1 MRYTERYALRRSLA
15 VLPPIKRFVTA
26 SFFWKRLFTKTLF
39 CYNKRLDKSENNRK
53 APSMLKR
60 KNEQEEWDS
69 ADSAAEREEENTA
82 HGIHLRMKSKN
93 RTDGEEAPV
102 EEESEEASEDASER
116 KRRFFSLRKKAAEV
130 EDEEEYE
137 YEDEDDEEDED
148 SVPKKHRFLFFGR
161 SDDDEEDEYEYE
173 DEDEDE
179 EDEDEGGSL
188 AVRCRPIFGLSL
200 FFALSLFFQECVL
213 KVHAFHSLFDM
224 GLVLTALFS
233 LSHGF
238 FAALIVSLFKG
249 RLNRVIGF
257 IMLLISSMWLM
268 IQAVYYTIFST
279 FFTLYS
285 FTGAGDVA
293 EFWKTAVNGI
303 GHTILPLALM
313 LIPLVLYFVLGRFL
327 KQASRPPIWAYAAVI
342 VLSTLFQ
349 VGAVALIY
357 GSDGD
362 DVMSRKYLYTKTF
375 IPSLSVKNF
384 GAVTTFELDLKN
396 MVFGMADTETA
407 SAYEAEEERKR
418 NNANVRYEDN
428 TLDIDFAAL
437 SAAETNANLKDMH
450 EYFGSV
456 TPTAKNEYTGM
467 FAGKNLIWIC
477 AEGFSTWALDQNLT
491 PTLWKMANECFVF
504 ENYYNPIWG
513 VSTSD
518 GEYTVCTGLLPKTG
532 VWSMSESAKNDMAFC
547 MGNQLSAQ
555 GYLCNAYHNHSYTYY
570 NRDESHPNMGYN
582 YIAKGNGLDI
592 VTQWPESDVEMMEET
607 VGDYTAQAPF
617 HIYYMTVSG
626 HLEYNFGGNAM
637 AAKHRAEV
645 EALPYSDAAKAYIAC
660 QIELDD
666 AVESLI
672 QSLSA
677 AGVLDDTLIV
687 LSGDHYPYG
696 LTNDQINELNG
707 SEVETNFELYHS
719 TLIMWNS
726 ALAAQDPVIVEKPCY
741 SVDVLPTLSNLMGLP
756 YDSRLL
762 MGHDI
767 FSTASPLVVFANHS
781 WLTDKGR
788 YNAVSG
794 EFIPN
799 DGVTVEEGYAQ
810 SMMEKVNAMFTY
822 SAKILETDYYAR
834 VLPEN
839 FAAETAA
846 QTPTAPVT
854 DEARSSAENNNLS
867 P

>member
-1 MRYTERYALRRSLA
+1 MLRR
-15 VLPPIKRFVTA
+15 
-26 SFFWKRLFTKTLF
+26 
-39 CYNKRLDKSENNRK
+39 KSET
-53 APSMLKR
+53 
-60 KNEQEEWDS
+60 EEWDPT
-69 ADSAAEREEENTA
+69 EETAGDEDKNTTSN
-82 HGIHLRMKSKN
+82 GIHLRLKTKN
-93 RTDGEEAPV
+93 RTETEETP
-102 EEESEEASEDASER
+102 EED
-116 KRRFFSLRKKAAEV
+116 LWG
-130 EDEEEYE
+130 DEEETSE
-137 YEDEDDEEDED
+137 KKGRFFFFGRKAEDDEEEDDDDIDEEEEEFPSEKRRRFFPFGRKAED
-148 SVPKKHRFLFFGR
+148 DEEEDDDDEEEDEFPSEKRRRFLFFLRNG
-161 SDDDEEDEYEYE
+161 
-173 DEDEDE
+173 DEDEFEE
-179 EDEDEGGSL
+179 EDFDDDGGERQSF
-188 AVRCRPIFGLSL
+188 AAQCRPLLCLSL
-200 FFALSLFFQECVL
+200 FFSLALFFQECVL
-213 KVHAFHSLFDM
+213 KVYAFGGLFDM
-224 GLVLTALFS
+224 GFVMTGLFS

-238 FAALIVSLFKG
+238 LAALFASLFKG

-257 IMLLISSMWLM
+257 FMLLISSLWLM

-285 FTGAGDVA
+285 FSGAGDAA
-293 EFWKTAVNGI
+293 EFWKAAMNGI
-303 GHTILPLALM
+303 GHTLLPLALM
-313 LIPLVLYFVLGRFL
+313 MIPLVLYFVLGRFL
-327 KQASRPPIWAYAAVI
+327 KQASRPPIWAYAAV
-342 VLSTLFQ
+342 LLFSALIQ
-349 VGAVALIY
+349 VGAVAAVY
-357 GSDGD
+357 RCDDG
-362 DVMSRKYLYTKTF
+362 VMSQKYLYTKTF

-407 SAYEAEEERKR
+407 EAYEKEEERKR
-418 NNANVRYEDN
+418 NAGNIHYEDN
-428 TLDIDFAAL
+428 VLDIDFAAL
-437 SAAETNANLKDMH
+437 SESETSDTLKDMH
-450 EYFGSV
+450 AYFGSV
-456 TPTAKNEYTGM
+456 TPTAQNEYTGM
-467 FAGKNLIWIC
+467 FEGKNLIWIC
-477 AEGFSTWALDQNLT
+477 AEGFSSWALDKELT

-518 GEYTVCTGLLPKTG
+518 GEYTVCTGLLPKSG
-532 VWSMSESAKNDMAFC
+532 VWSMSESGNNDMAFC
-547 MGNQLSAQ
+547 MGNQLSAR

-570 NRDESHPNMGYN
+570 NRDESHPNMGYDF
-582 YIAKGNGLDI
+582 IAKGHGLDI

-607 VGDYTAQAPF
+607 VGDYTAKEPF

-645 EALPYSDAAKAYIAC
+645 EDLPYSDAAKAYIAC

-666 AVESLI
+666 ALESLI

-677 AGVLDDTLIV
+677 AGVLEDTLIV

-696 LTNDQINELNG
+696 LTNDQISELNG

-726 ALAAQDPVIVEKPCY
+726 ELAKEDPVIVEKPCY
-741 SVDVLPTLSNLMGLP
+741 SVDILPTLSNLMGVP

-799 DGVTVEEGYAQ
+799 DGVSVEESYAQ

-822 SAKILETDYYAR
+822 SAKILETDYYGK

-839 FAAETAA
+839 FAAEAAA
-846 QTPTAPVT
+846 QAATAPAN
-854 DEARSSAENNNLS
+854 DEAQNSAENNISS

>member
-1 MRYTERYALRRSLA
+1 MLR
-15 VLPPIKRFVTA
+15 K
-26 SFFWKRLFTKTLF
+26 
-39 CYNKRLDKSENNRK
+39 KSE
-53 APSMLKR
+53 P
-60 KNEQEEWDS
+60 EEWKPAS
-69 ADSAAEREEENTA
+69 ETAGERENETVSG
-82 HGIHLRMKSKN
+82 GIHLRLKSKN
-93 RTDGEEAPV
+93 RKKTGENSGEDCSGEEK
-102 EEESEEASEDASER
+102 EASKKKGRFLSSIR
-116 KRRFFSLRKKAAEV
+116 KAEA
-130 EDEEEYE
+130 EEY
-137 YEDEDDEEDED
+137 DDEENEEED
-148 SVPKKHRFLFFGR
+148 DDSPGKHRRFLFFVR
-161 SDDDEEDEYEYE
+161 NDDDDADEEDFG
-173 DEDEDE
+173 DE
-179 EDEDEGGSL
+179 EDFDEDGEGRSF
-188 AVRCRPIFGLSL
+188 AAQCRPLLCLSL
-200 FFALSLFFQECVL
+200 FFSLALFFQECVL
-213 KVHAFHSLFDM
+213 KVYAFGSLFDM
-224 GLVLTALFS
+224 GLVLAGLFS
-233 LSHGF
+233 FSHGF
-238 FAALIVSLFKG
+238 LAALFVSLFRG

-257 IMLLISSMWLM
+257 IMLFISSLWLM
-268 IQAVYYTIFST
+268 IQTVYYTIFST

-285 FTGAGDVA
+285 FSGAGDAA
-293 EFWKTAVNGI
+293 EFWKTAMNGI
-303 GHTILPLALM
+303 FHSLPPLILMVVPL
-313 LIPLVLYFVLGRFL
+313 ILYFVLGRFL
-327 KQASRPPIWAYAAVI
+327 KQSSRPPIWAYAAVLL
-342 VLSTLFQ
+342 LSALIQ
-349 VGAVALIY
+349 VGAVAAVY
-357 GSDGD
+357 RCDDG
-362 DVMSRKYLYTKTF
+362 VMSQKYLYTKTF

-407 SAYEAEEERKR
+407 EAYEKEEERKR
-418 NNANVRYEDN
+418 TAGNIHYEDN
-428 TLDIDFAAL
+428 VLDIDFAAL
-437 SAAETNANLKDMH
+437 SEGETNANLRDMH

-456 TPTAKNEYTGM
+456 TPTAQNEYTGM
-467 FAGKNLIWIC
+467 FEGKNLIWIC
-477 AEGFSTWALDQNLT
+477 AEGFSTWALDEEKT

-582 YIAKGNGLDI
+582 FIAKGNGLDI

-607 VGDYTAQAPF
+607 VGDYSGSEPF

-645 EALPYSDAAKAYIAC
+645 ETLPYSDAAKAYIAC
-660 QIELDD
+660 QIELND

-696 LTNDQINELNG
+696 LTIDKINELNG

-741 SVDVLPTLSNLMGLP
+741 SVDVLPTLSNLMGVP

-799 DGVTVEEGYAQ
+799 DGVSVEEGYAR

-822 SAKILETDYYAR
+822 SAKILETDYYAK

-839 FAAETAA
+839 FAAEAAA

-854 DEARSSAENNNLS
+854 DEVQSSAENNNLS

>member
-1 MRYTERYALRRSLA
+1 
-15 VLPPIKRFVTA
+15 
-26 SFFWKRLFTKTLF
+26 
-39 CYNKRLDKSENNRK
+39 
-53 APSMLKR
+53 MLKR

-82 HGIHLRMKSKN
+82 HGLHLTLKSKN
-93 RTDGEEAPV
+93 RKGGEEAPA
-102 EEESEEASEDASER
+102 EEESGR
-116 KRRFFSLRKKAAEV
+116 KRRLFPLRKKAAEV
-130 EDEEEYE
+130 EDNEEYSG
-137 YEDEDDEEDED
+137 EED
-148 SVPKKHRFLFFGR
+148 G
-161 SDDDEEDEYEYE
+161 EEDA
-173 DEDEDE
+173 
-179 EDEDEGGSL
+179 EGGSF
-188 AVRCRPIFGLSL
+188 AARCRPLFGLSL

-224 GLVLTALFS
+224 GLVLTGLFS

-238 FAALIVSLFKG
+238 LAALIVSLFKG

-257 IMLLISSMWLM
+257 ILLFISSLWLM
-268 IQAVYYTIFST
+268 IQAVYFTIFST

-285 FTGAGDVA
+285 FTGAGDAA
-293 EFWKTAVNGI
+293 EFWKAAMSGI
-303 GHTILPLALM
+303 FHSLLPLILM
-313 LIPLVLYFVLGRFL
+313 AAPLALYFVLGRFL
-327 KQASRPPIWAYAAVI
+327 KQTSRPLIWACAAVL

-349 VGAVALIY
+349 VGAVVLIY
-357 GSDGD
+357 GGDDD
-362 DVMSRKYLYTKTF
+362 DVMSRKYLYSKTF

-407 SAYEAEEERKR
+407 AAYEEEEERKR
-418 NNANVRYEDN
+418 NAANVHYEDN
-428 TLDIDFAAL
+428 VLDIDFAAL
-437 SAAETNANLKDMH
+437 SESETNANLKDMH
-450 EYFGSV
+450 AYFGSV
-456 TPTAKNEYTGM
+456 TPTAQNEYTGM
-467 FAGKNLIWIC
+467 FEGKNLIWIC
-477 AEGFSTWALDQNLT
+477 AEGFSSWALNEELT
-491 PTLWKMANECFVF
+491 PTLYKMANECFVF
-504 ENYYNPIWG
+504 KNYYNPVWG

-532 VWSMSESAKNDMAFC
+532 VWSMSESGKNDMAFC
-547 MGNQLSAQ
+547 MGNQLSAK

-570 NRDESHPNMGYN
+570 NRDESHPNMGYDF
-582 YIAKGNGLDI
+582 IAKGHGLDI
-592 VTQWPESDVEMMEET
+592 ITQWPESDVEMMEET
-607 VGDYTAQAPF
+607 VGDYTGKEPF

-645 EALPYSDAAKAYIAC
+645 ENLPYSDAAKAYIAC
-660 QIELDD
+660 QIELND
-666 AVESLI
+666 ALESLI

-677 AGVLDDTLIV
+677 AGVLEDTLIV

-696 LTNDQINELNG
+696 LTIDKINELNG

-741 SVDVLPTLSNLMGLP
+741 SVDILPTLSNLMGVP

-799 DGVTVEEGYAQ
+799 DGVSVEEGYAQ

-822 SAKILETDYYAR
+822 SAKILETDYYAK

-839 FAAETAA
+839 FAVEAA
-846 QTPTAPVT
+846 SQAQAAPVT
-854 DEARSSAENNNLS
+854 DENQSSADSGTLS